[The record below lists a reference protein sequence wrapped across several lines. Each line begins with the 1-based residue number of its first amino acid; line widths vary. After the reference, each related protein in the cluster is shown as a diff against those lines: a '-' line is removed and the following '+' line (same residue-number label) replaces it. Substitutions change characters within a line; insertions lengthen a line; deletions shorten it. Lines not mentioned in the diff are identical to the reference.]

1 MDQRE
6 RNWSAR
12 GVSGMSV
19 GDARKKGRQCVC
31 VCVCV
36 RSVAASAALQ
46 AAAKFAIYNC
56 KIAMEEDFQKISDN
70 IPSGV
75 GDVLKKEG
83 FDNVAS

>member
-1 MDQRE
+1 
-6 RNWSAR
+6 
-12 GVSGMSV
+12 
-19 GDARKKGRQCVC
+19 
-31 VCVCV
+31 V